1 MSFDVQELLTNLS
14 QLENRFLNQ
23 STHFAQLEDFFKF
36 EENRIDGLEREIDR
50 LNDFLSDQKPTAI
63 ADQQPT
69 ARELLNFIIFTMSQF
84 ITLCHILFFL
94 FHSRFS

>member
-50 LNDFLSDQKPTAI
+50 LNDFLSQSPTNNQRPVSYWI
-63 ADQQPT
+63 
-69 ARELLNFIIFTMSQF
+69 LL
-84 ITLCHILFFL
+84 
-94 FHSRFS
+94 FSPCPNS